1 MRLHEAARRPLVDAY
16 NLWLALKSSRE
27 HSVKNIARS
36 NTRKSF
42 ERIYGSE
49 TLLSEYL
56 SPERLAFYDEL
67 AELCAA
73 FRPRRVIDV
82 GCGPGHLLAAVASRA
97 PQVEV
102 VVGVDYASAAIDR
115 LSRLL
120 PRARGIVASVYDL
133 GALDERF
140 DVVAC
145 TEVLEHLHRPTEA
158 LAVLQGLCAPA
169 GHVVVTVPDGEQ
181 DSYEGHVNFWTESE
195 FGNILAPFG
204 PTHILRSSG
213 GDLIGVVA
221 PT

>member
-1 MRLHEAARRPLVDAY
+1 MVDAY

-27 HSVKNIARS
+27 HSVKNVARS

-49 TLLSEYL
+49 TLLREYL

-73 FRPRRVIDV
+73 LQPRRLIDV
-82 GCGPGHLLAAVASRA
+82 GCGPGHLLAAVTRRA

-102 VVGVDYASAAIDR
+102 VVGVDYASAAIER

-120 PRARGIVASVYDL
+120 PRARGIVANIYDL
-133 GALDERF
+133 GTLDERF

-158 LAVLQGLCAPA
+158 LTVLQRLCAPG
-169 GHVVVTVPDGEQ
+169 GHVVVTVPDGER
-181 DSYEGHVNFWTESE
+181 DTYEGHVNFWTETE
-195 FGNILAPFG
+195 FGTLLALSG
-204 PTHILRSSG
+204 STETRRTNG
-213 GDLIGVVA
+213 GDLIGVVG
-221 PT
+221 PM